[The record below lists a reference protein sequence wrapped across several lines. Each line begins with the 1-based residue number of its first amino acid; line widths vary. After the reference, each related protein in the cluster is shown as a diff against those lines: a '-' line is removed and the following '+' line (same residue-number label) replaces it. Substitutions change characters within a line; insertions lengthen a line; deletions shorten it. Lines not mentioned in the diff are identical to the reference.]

1 MTHVMEGRLKGIMEE
16 ADKEK
21 ALKQVS
27 EASLNEKNLGAER
40 SKAAGNY
47 CREGTGVGRAKGE
60 GSSKETREAEVKLVE
75 AASLVSTC
83 DKELADLKETM
94 KTCEQ
99 VFYNMG
105 FKDAKNSAGVVILQ
119 DRKFG
124 FAKGWMAA
132 VNAIGLPDT
141 SPFRNADQIL
151 LLEDPQVEA

>member
-1 MTHVMEGRLKGIMEE
+1 MKKTLE
-16 ADKEK
+16 
-21 ALKQVS
+21 
-27 EASLNEKNLGAER
+27 LNVVKRRATTAKRARELAEQKVKDLQRKLG
-40 SKAAGNY
+40 
-47 CREGTGVGRAKGE
+47 
-60 GSSKETREAEVKLVE
+60 EAEVKLVE
-75 AASLVSTC
+75 AASLVSAC

>member
-1 MTHVMEGRLKGIMEE
+1 MKKTLE
-16 ADKEK
+16 
-21 ALKQVS
+21 
-27 EASLNEKNLGAER
+27 LNVVKRRATTAER
-40 SKAAGNY
+40 A
-47 CREGTGVGRAKGE
+47 RELAEQKVKDLQRKLG
-60 GSSKETREAEVKLVE
+60 EAEVKLVE
-75 AASLVSTC
+75 TASLVSAC